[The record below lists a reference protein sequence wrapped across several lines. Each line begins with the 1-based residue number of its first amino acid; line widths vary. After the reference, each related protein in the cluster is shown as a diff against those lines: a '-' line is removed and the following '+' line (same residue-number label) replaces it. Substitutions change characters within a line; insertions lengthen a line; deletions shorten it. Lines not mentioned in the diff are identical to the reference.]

1 MTPRHSP
8 PLVLAVVA
16 IVALVSSL
24 VQSQQPQVKVPDAGV
39 PEIMTLEGNV
49 VRGAYNN
56 EGYAILGYRAAN
68 QSVGEEWML
77 LETGM
82 TVRDGRSNF
91 TLTRD
96 GLSLTTPDEK
106 TIPLPSNAE
115 YHQVDLRALE
125 QRASVIRDSINYFP
139 PSATRSCRIGFFAEV
154 SSRAMAYD
162 QVELSSQR
170 GCIGRL
176 YFKIPGGIQYG
187 QHFLNIKF
195 KESTVRVPFRI
206 LTKDEEKF
214 LSKNFKDIRK
224 QVQEAFKPKTKT
236 N

>member
-1 MTPRHSP
+1 
-8 PLVLAVVA
+8 VLAVVA

-139 PSATRSCRIGFFAEV
+139 PSATRPCRIGFFAEV

-170 GCIGRL
+170 GCMGRL

-187 QHFLNIKF
+187 QHFLNI
-195 KESTVRVPFRI
+195 
-206 LTKDEEKF
+206 
-214 LSKNFKDIRK
+214 
-224 QVQEAFKPKTKT
+224 
-236 N
+236 

>member
-39 PEIMTLEGNV
+39 PEIMTLEGNF

-96 GLSLTTPDEK
+96 ALSLTTPDQK

-224 QVQEAFKPKTKT
+224 QVEAAFKPKTKT